1 MSITGAQ
8 MKVARNLLEWSQDD
22 VGCASGVDTRAIVSF
37 EIGGHALD
45 RQTLLDIQFA
55 LESAG
60 IVFTPGDQGAKLK
73 SVK

>member
-8 MKVARNLLEWSQDD
+8 MKVARRLLEWAQDD

-37 EIGGHALD
+37 ETGEQDLH
-45 RQTLLDIQFA
+45 RQTISDIQFA
-55 LESAG
+55 LESVG

-73 SVK
+73 SMK